1 MKQFRC
7 SCGHAVYFES
17 HQCIACGALLGF
29 DPGELEMRSLTES
42 NGFLSD
48 EGGRRYLACKNG
60 TEYGVCNWL
69 RSSDDTHTLCLGCR
83 FNRTIPDLTKP
94 VNLVRWRK
102 FETSK
107 KRLLYTLL
115 RLGLPLSNGFDDPRN
130 GLLLDFIEDSR
141 SDPYQ
146 FPETFSTTGYLG
158 GIITVN
164 ALEADDAA
172 REAMRVE
179 MGESYRTVLGHLR
192 HESGHYYWSLF
203 DAGPKEIEVFNAL
216 FGDLFEDYSSAL
228 SRYYADGPR
237 EHWAAQ
243 YISAYASSH
252 PIEDWAESWG
262 HYLHIYDV
270 LETAAALG
278 VTDSQPVDFDIRQS
292 ISTWSRLSI
301 TLNELNRSI
310 GLGDAYPFVV
320 TAAVEEKL
328 VYVDKVI
335 RRLRTLQQA
344 AAAR

>member
-1 MKQFRC
+1 MKRFQC
-7 SCGHAVYFES
+7 SCGQAVYFES
-17 HQCIACGALLGF
+17 HRCIACNAVLGF
-29 DPGELEMRSLTES
+29 DSESLEMLSLTQDGIYLRDAS
-42 NGFLSD
+42 
-48 EGGRRYLACKNG
+48 GRQFLACTNG
-60 TEYGVCNWL
+60 IEYGVCNWL
-69 RSSDDTHTLCLGCR
+69 RPSDELHPLCLGCR
-83 FNRTIPDLTKP
+83 FNRTIPDLSKP
-94 VNLVRWRK
+94 VNLVRWGK
-102 FETSK
+102 FEASK
-107 KRLLYTLL
+107 KRLLYTIL

-130 GLLLDFIEDSR
+130 GLLFDFIEDSR
-141 SDPYQ
+141 SDPYR

-158 GIITVN
+158 GVVTVN

-203 DAGPKEIEVFNAL
+203 DAGPKEIGVFKAL
-216 FGDLFEDYSSAL
+216 FGDLFEDYASAL
-228 SRYYADGPR
+228 QRYYEEGPQ
-237 EHWAAQ
+237 EDWAGR
-243 YISAYASSH
+243 YISAYASAH
-252 PIEDWAESWG
+252 PNEDWAESWG

-270 LETAAALG
+270 LETAAAQG
-278 VTDSQPVDFDIRQS
+278 VMAEQSAKFDIRES

-320 TAAVEEKL
+320 TATVAEKL

-344 AAAR
+344 AEAR